1 MEAGTDEDMQKYLQA
16 MFGLL
21 RAGIEPNDIA
31 ENVTLRGQTHIPG
44 DFVPQ
49 ERPDRRRCI
58 YTTPIHGAV
67 YFDGIYI
74 QDLRRKGTW

>member
-21 RAGIEPNDIA
+21 CAGIEPNDIA
-31 ENVTLRGQTHIPG
+31 EKVILRGQTHIPS
-44 DFVPQ
+44 DCVPQ
-49 ERPDRRRCI
+49 ERRDRRRCI
-58 YTTPIHGAV
+58 YNTPIHGAV